1 MLMLVVG
8 LFVFIAIHLLPTAPA
23 LRSGLV
29 ERYGESTYKLAFTV
43 VALLGLVLII
53 VGYGRVQGLP
63 SKNPDLWYPPLWT
76 RHIAYALMPISFVLL
91 AAAYIPSHI
100 KRVTKHPM
108 LAAVKLWALAHLLT
122 NGDAASLLLFGSL
135 LAYAVYD
142 RISVKH
148 RAGGTVAVAPSGY
161 GGDIAAVAIGLAA
174 FVAMLLWGHAR
185 LIGVPL
191 VPGWA

>member
-1 MLMLVVG
+1 MLVLVVG
-8 LFVFIAIHLLPTAPA
+8 LIIFVAIHLLPTTPA
-23 LRSGLV
+23 LRNGLV
-29 ERYGESTYKLAFTV
+29 ERYGESTYKLAFSA
-43 VALLGLVLII
+43 VALLGLVLIV

-76 RHIAYALMPISFVLL
+76 RHIAYSLMPISFVLL
-91 AAAYIPSHI
+91 AAAYIPSRI
-100 KRVTKHPM
+100 KAVTKHPM
-108 LAAVKLWALAHLLT
+108 LVAVKLWALAHLLT

-135 LAYAVYD
+135 LAFAVYD
-142 RISVKH
+142 RISLKH
-148 RAGGTVAVAPSGY
+148 RASANVAVAPSGY
-161 GGDIAAVAIGLAA
+161 SGDILAIAIGLAA